1 MEQEQL
7 IPAEMICTHH
17 KIETAFIFSLES
29 AGLIEISRK
38 DDVVYIHPSQL
49 ADLEKFICFHYELDI
64 NMEGIEAI
72 ASLLQRI
79 RVMQEEMADLK
90 RRLRAVST

>member
-7 IPAEMICTHH
+7 IPAETICTHH
-17 KIETAFIFSLES
+17 KIDTAFIFSLES
-29 AGLIEISRK
+29 AGLIEVSRQ

-49 ADLEKFICFHYELDI
+49 TDLEKFIFFHYELEI
-64 NMEGIEAI
+64 NLEGIEAI

-79 RVMQEEMADLK
+79 HNMQEEMAQLK
-90 RRLRAVST
+90 RRLRTLS

>member
-7 IPAEMICTHH
+7 IPAEIICTHH
-17 KIETAFIFSLES
+17 KIDTAFIFSLES
-29 AGLIEISRK
+29 AGLIEISRQ

-49 ADLEKFICFHYELDI
+49 SDLEKFICFHYELEI

-72 ASLLQRI
+72 ASLLQRMQS
-79 RVMQEEMADLK
+79 MQEEMMQLK
-90 RRLRAVST
+90 RRLRALS